1 MQILDADERE
11 IENYK
16 IVVGSVLT
24 RADGESIEKGE
35 VLAMWDPHSIPILSE
50 KSGRIGF
57 SDMIPGV
64 TIKRELDESTGR
76 IATVV
81 IEHKED
87 LNPQVEILDAK
98 GKPIANVC
106 DSYRSA
112 GCGQR
117 R

>member
-1 MQILDADERE
+1 VDAEDRE

-24 RADGESIEKGE
+24 KGDGDSVKKGE
-35 VLAMWDPHSIPILSE
+35 VLAMWDPHNIPIISE
-50 KSGRIGF
+50 KAGRIGF

-87 LNPQVEILDAK
+87 LNPQVEIID
-98 GKPIANVC
+98 GKNKVIAT
-106 DSYRSA
+106 YAIPTWRP
-112 GCGQR
+112 GCRQ
-117 R
+117 